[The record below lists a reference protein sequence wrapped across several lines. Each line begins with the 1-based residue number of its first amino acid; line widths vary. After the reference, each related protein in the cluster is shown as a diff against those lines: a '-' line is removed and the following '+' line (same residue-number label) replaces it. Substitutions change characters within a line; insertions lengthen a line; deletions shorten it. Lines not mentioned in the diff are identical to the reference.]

1 MACKCA
7 KRQGIFERYE
17 CKVTG
22 DECVFLIPNA
32 HSCASIYGE
41 GPESD
46 GLKLFEFNYCE
57 IGETGIHAALVHGKD
72 VDDAKERLKQL
83 VGEDICDIEVV
94 E

>member
-7 KRQGIFERYE
+7 KRQGMFARYE

-32 HSCASIYGE
+32 RSCASIYGE
-41 GPESD
+41 GPESN
-46 GLKLFEFNYCE
+46 GLKPFEFNYCE
-57 IGETGIHAALVHGKD
+57 IGEAGIHATLVHGKD
-72 VDDAKERLKQL
+72 VDDAKERLKEL